1 MMSIWRKGERDGS
14 AMAKVTDA
22 SAMRSETQARLASPL
37 ALVALV
43 FFAVNIRTV
52 LLELPPIL
60 PLIQHDLRLNYAA
73 TGFLNA
79 LPPLVLGVLAYPSS
93 FVIGR
98 LGAQRAVLVSVASL
112 AVLSAAR
119 ALAPNAALLIIG
131 TALMSA
137 SMTLGQ
143 TALPTIVH
151 ERFSRFVG
159 QVTAAYSGG
168 MMLGEVIAAALTVP
182 LVLNVLVGGN
192 WRATFLVWS
201 LPIVVALVL
210 WVLAMPRGAA
220 ARHSAMAHA
229 TPSDVPRMN
238 PLRSWRVWQSSIL
251 LGCGSLLFFGM
262 DTWIPEYYH
271 HLGRGDGSLALTV
284 LTVGQI
290 PAVVALS
297 IWGQHLAG
305 KRIGFTIS
313 GAVAAVALVLWFIL
327 PPAWGV
333 ALSAVIG
340 VASSSLFVLGLS
352 LPPMLARGRG
362 VAQVSGIMMGLGY
375 FIAFIGSFIGG
386 MLWDATGIPITAFIP
401 VLLACIA
408 VTTLSLWMPDATL
421 SGNSSPPLIR

>member
-1 MMSIWRKGERDGS
+1 
-14 AMAKVTDA
+14 MAKVTA
-22 SAMRSETQARLASPL
+22 GANPPALQSEARAQLTSPL

-52 LLELPPIL
+52 LLAVPPIL
-60 PLIQHDLRLNYAA
+60 PLIQHDLRLSYAA

-79 LPPLVLGVLAYPSS
+79 LPPLVLGILAYPAS

-98 LGAQRAVLVSVASL
+98 LGAQRAVLISAAGL
-112 AVLSAAR
+112 ALLSAAR
-119 ALAPNAALLIIG
+119 AAAPNAALLILA

-151 ERFSRFVG
+151 ERFARFVG

-192 WRATFLVWS
+192 WRATFLIWS
-201 LPIVVALVL
+201 LPVVASLIL
-210 WVLAMPRGAA
+210 WVLAMPRGVA
-220 ARHSAMAHA
+220 ARPSAMSAPTA
-229 TPSDVPRMN
+229 APASPALN

-271 HLGRGDGSLALTV
+271 HLGRSDGSLALTV

-290 PAVVALS
+290 PAVVVLS
-297 IWGQHLAG
+297 IFGQHLAG
-305 KRIGFTIS
+305 KRLGFTL
-313 GAVAAVALVLWFIL
+313 GGGVAAVALVLWFIL
-327 PPAWGV
+327 PPSWGV

-340 VASSSLFVLGLS
+340 AASAALFIFGLS
-352 LPPMLARGRG
+352 LPPLLAHGRG

-375 FIAFIGSFIGG
+375 TIAFFGSFIGG
-386 MLWDATGIPITAFIP
+386 TLWDATGIPITAFIP
-401 VLLACIA
+401 VLLACVV
-408 VTTLSLWMPDATL
+408 VTILSLFMPDAP
-421 SGNSSPPLIR
+421 SRRH